1 MMLSRGSVTVLF
13 SLIVIS
19 APFENNFLLL
29 QSSYTTYVL
38 DNQCSFF
45 EKISYELENSNSTFD
60 LNKEKS
66 ENSTENVLNAIAI

>member
-1 MMLSRGSVTVLF
+1 MVLF

-29 QSSYTTYVL
+29 QSSYTTYIL

-66 ENSTENVLNAIAI
+66 ENSTENILNAIAI

>member
-1 MMLSRGSVTVLF
+1 MVLF

-29 QSSYTTYVL
+29 QSSYTTYIL

>member
-1 MMLSRGSVTVLF
+1 MVLF

-29 QSSYTTYVL
+29 QSSYTTYIL

-45 EKISYELENSNSTFD
+45 EKVSYELENSNSTFD

>member
-1 MMLSRGSVTVLF
+1 MVLF

-19 APFENNFLLL
+19 VPFENNFLLL

>member
-1 MMLSRGSVTVLF
+1 MVLF
-13 SLIVIS
+13 SLIVIP

-29 QSSYTTYVL
+29 QSSYTTYIL

>member
-1 MMLSRGSVTVLF
+1 MVLF
-13 SLIVIS
+13 PLIVIP

-29 QSSYTTYVL
+29 QSSYTTYIL

-45 EKISYELENSNSTFD
+45 EKIPYELENSNSTFD